1 MVVSEVPAAQAMGCE
16 GPVAPSDME
25 KDYLSFSALPENQ
38 SRC

>member
-1 MVVSEVPAAQAMGCE
+1 MVVSEVSAAQTMGCD

-38 SRC
+38 SRY